1 MFTVVVYYTINRYLS
16 LLPAILHNFHTPYLL
31 SAAHFSAVADFK
43 SPPAL
48 LPFLNMINSVSL
60 FPIQQFCSV
69 QPYCSFISADVLIA
83 RQKTRVPSPSCYLS
97 RDNSTHILCP
107 VYTVTSNYCMSRER
121 QVCPVCTLYNIYA
134 SMHNDT
140 VQCTVLTD
148 SSKVNASREQTESA
162 PINIKQYM
170 VI

>member
-69 QPYCSFISADVLIA
+69 
-83 RQKTRVPSPSCYLS
+83 
-97 RDNSTHILCP
+97 
-107 VYTVTSNYCMSRER
+107 
-121 QVCPVCTLYNIYA
+121 
-134 SMHNDT
+134 
-140 VQCTVLTD
+140 
-148 SSKVNASREQTESA
+148 
-162 PINIKQYM
+162 
-170 VI
+170 